1 MDRARKYTMME
12 IYYKFDK
19 AQKILHNRIFYFL
32 IHEIAKSFS
41 SYYMIYRKWGKFY
54 SAKLSRFRG
63 FLEKHESFSHESFAL
78 STTYKHPG
86 LAPQKYY
93 RENPY
98 NVNTV
103 KV

>member
-1 MDRARKYTMME
+1 MYINYCKRE
-12 IYYKFDK
+12 KFHC
-19 AQKILHNRIFYFL
+19 A
-32 IHEIAKSFS
+32 SFRS
-41 SYYMIYRKWGKFY
+41 
-54 SAKLSRFRG
+54 

-86 LAPQKYY
+86 LVPQKYY
-93 RENPY
+93 WENPY